1 MPKKLEWW
9 DLPVP
14 QIFPQT
20 YLRVASE
27 RGADPRELLASAGI
41 DPHFTEHPFDLNVMQ
56 MHALALTALQT
67 VGDNGLGL
75 DIGWNLPPT
84 AYGSFGYA
92 LLCSE
97 TMADVLAL
105 TLRYWHLVGRGTV
118 LTIHEQG
125 DWMVGELS
133 LQAPFPGALAQL
145 VHETAFASLY
155 RGFVL
160 LTGGPVT
167 DTEIW
172 FDFPEPPHADKSR
185 ALLGNVLFDMPLSQ
199 FRFPKSL
206 LDIRLGMHNPAALK
220 FALEQCAREDALMDT
235 EAGRIVGKVRE
246 LMIFGE
252 HGFPGL
258 EAISRKLNMTA
269 RTLRRRLEQEG
280 TSFKTLTEE
289 AKRRDALTLLDDF
302 NLDIQRVA
310 ELLGYQDP
318 ANFTRA
324 FRQWTGQT
332 PSQYRTTRK
341 AARPGPA

>member
-1 MPKKLEWW
+1 MAKKMEWW

-20 YLRVASE
+20 YLRVATD
-27 RGADPRELLASAGI
+27 RGADPAALLDRAGI
-41 DPHFTEHPFDLNVMQ
+41 DPSYLDHPCDLTVLQMQ
-56 MHALALTALQT
+56 ALIGAVLDA
-67 VGDNGLGL
+67 VGDDGLGL

-97 TMADVLAL
+97 TMADVLEL
-105 TLRYWHLVGRGTV
+105 TQRYWHLVGRGTH
-118 LTIHEQG
+118 LNIHEQG
-125 DWMVGELS
+125 DLLVGELT
-133 LQAPFPGALAQL
+133 LQAPFPGPLAQL
-145 VHETAFASLY
+145 VYETTFTSLH
-155 RGFVL
+155 RGFAL
-160 LTGGPVT
+160 LTGKPVT
-167 DTEIW
+167 DTEVW
-172 FDFPEPPHADKSR
+172 FAFPPPPHADKARSM
-185 ALLGNVLFDMPLSQ
+185 LGNVRYQMPVNQ
-199 FRFPKSL
+199 FRFPRAL
-206 LDIRLGMHNPAALK
+206 LDIRLGMHNPVGLK
-220 FALEQCAREDALMDT
+220 FALEQCAREDALIDT

-252 HGFPGL
+252 EGFPGL
-258 EAISRKLNMTA
+258 EAISRQLNMTA

-289 AKRRDALTLLDDF
+289 AKRRDALKLLDDYS
-302 NLDIQRVA
+302 LDIQRVA

-332 PSQYRTTRK
+332 PSQYRNTRQS
-341 AARPGPA
+341 A